1 MISKKGLQH
10 VKTNLYLI
18 RHGESISAVKHIIG
32 NLGLTELGVT
42 QAEHLRDRL
51 AGTGEIAADV
61 LISSTLL
68 RARQTAEIIAP
79 ALRLPILFDEEVEE
93 MRVGEAEGMT
103 DAQMRQTFGIVNA
116 EEDPFKPIAPGG
128 ESWVQFMQRMGRA
141 LYRISHQ
148 YEGKTIVVVCHGG
161 IIEGSFYYF
170 FGLSTLQGPQAH
182 FSTRNTSITHWQQT
196 APKDRPA
203 RWHLKKYDDDV
214 HLRDIDTPV
223 RIPWQELRPHPVTGS
238 DQPVVPL
245 KTE

>member
-1 MISKKGLQH
+1 

-18 RHGESISAVKHIIG
+18 RHGESISAVEHRVG
-32 NLGLTELGVT
+32 NLGLTPLGVR

-51 AGTGEIAADV
+51 AGTGEIDADV

-79 ALRLPILFDEEVEE
+79 ALGLPIIFDEEVEE

-103 DAQMRQTFGIVNA
+103 VTQFRETFGMVNA
-116 EEDPFKPIAPGG
+116 EEDPFKPIAPGA
-128 ESWVQFMQRMGRA
+128 ESWAQFMYRMGRA

-170 FGLSTLQGPQAH
+170 FGLSTLRGPQAH
-182 FSTRNTSITHWQQT
+182 FSTRNTSITHWQQFG
-196 APKDRPA
+196 PQGQDKPP
-203 RWHLKKYDDDV
+203 RWRLKKYDDDM

-223 RIPWQELRPHPVTGS
+223 RIPWKELRPRPVSGS
-238 DQPVVPL
+238 DQPIMPVE
-245 KTE
+245 TE

>member
-1 MISKKGLQH
+1 

-18 RHGESISAVKHIIG
+18 RHGESISAVKHVIG
-32 NLGLTELGVT
+32 NLGLTPLGVT

-68 RARQTAEIIAP
+68 RAKETAEIIAP
-79 ALRLPILFDEEVEE
+79 ALGLPILFDEEVEE

-103 DAQMRQTFGIVNA
+103 EAQLREAFGIVSA
-116 EEDPFKPIAPGG
+116 EEDPFRPIAPGG

-141 LYRISHQ
+141 LYRITHQ

-182 FSTRNTSITHWQQT
+182 FSTRNTSITHWQQS
-196 APKDRPA
+196 PSREPGRPG
-203 RWHLKKYDDDV
+203 RWRLKKYDDDV

-223 RIPWQELRPHPVTGS
+223 RIPWQELRPRPVSGS
-238 DQPVVPL
+238 DQPTVPI